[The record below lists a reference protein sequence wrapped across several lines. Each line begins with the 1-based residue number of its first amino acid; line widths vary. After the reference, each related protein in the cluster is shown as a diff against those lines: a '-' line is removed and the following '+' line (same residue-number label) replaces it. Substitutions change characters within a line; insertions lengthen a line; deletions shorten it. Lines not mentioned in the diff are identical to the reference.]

1 MTTMTGSDKET
12 LVAAADL
19 LKRVADRLRAVA
31 STLPGDKPLRAEIA
45 DLGGAPGPF
54 GTPGASHHGGHRR
67 DGVRRRWQPQAAAKG
82 GKIVRSTP

>member
-1 MTTMTGSDKET
+1 MTTMMTGSDKET

-45 DLGGAPGPF
+45 ALE
-54 GTPGASHHGGHRR
+54 R
-67 DGVRRRWQPQAAAKG
+67 AAKRVLAVAEG
-82 GKIVRSTP
+82 WPVA